1 MSAAKLIVGNWKM
14 NGLLSDSQPRVE
26 ALKSAASGKFEMV
39 LCPPATLV
47 QACGCWLKGSAVK
60 TGGQDCH
67 AQPSGAFTG
76 NVSAQMLKDI
86 GCAYVIVGHSER
98 RQYHKETS
106 ADVAEKAKA
115 AHAAGLVAIICIG
128 ETDEER
134 TAGRANDV
142 VSKQLAESVPAGAT
156 PENTVIAYEPVWAI
170 GTGKV
175 ASTDDIKGIHALIR
189 DKSAV
194 KAKILYGGS
203 VKGSNA
209 AEILHLP
216 NVDGVLV
223 GGASLKA
230 EEFLAIAS
238 AA

>member
-1 MSAAKLIVGNWKM
+1 
-14 NGLLSDSQPRVE
+14 
-26 ALKSAASGKFEMV
+26 
-39 LCPPATLV
+39 
-47 QACGCWLKGSAVK
+47 
-60 TGGQDCH
+60 
-67 AQPSGAFTG
+67 FTG
-76 NVSAQMLKDI
+76 NVSAPMLKEV
-86 GCAYVIVGHSER
+86 GCSYVLAGHSER

-106 ADVAEKAKA
+106 AEVAAKA
-115 AHAAGLVAIICIG
+115 RAAHEAGLVAIICIG

-134 TAGRANDV
+134 SAGRANDV
-142 VSKQLAESVPAGAT
+142 VSTQLAESVPADAT

-175 ASTDDIKGIHALIR
+175 ASADDIKAIHALIR
-189 DKSAV
+189 EKSPAPFR
-194 KAKILYGGS
+194 ILYGGS